1 MAAVV
6 GDWTGIPVGRM
17 ARNEIETILKV
28 ADRAG
33 AARDRPGPRDGDDRQ
48 AHPDQPRRPRQP
60 EQADRRVHAGRH
72 LGRRQDRDRAGA
84 GRGAVRRRAEPDHH
98 QHERVPGGAHRQ
110 HAEGRAPGLRGLRRR
125 RRADRGRA
133 PQALQRGAARR
144 GGEGAPRRARDVLPG
159 LRQGLH
165 GRRRRP
171 LHRLQEHA
179 DPADHQRRHR
189 PDRQP
194 VQGPR
199 ADARPRGHGQGAAR
213 AAAEDLPAGA
223 AGPAGDDSVLPAV
236 RRDAGQ
242 DRQAAAQPHQEAGRG
257 TLQDSVRVRRRRGQA
272 GRRRAAPRANRA
284 AA

>member
-1 MAAVV
+1 
-6 GDWTGIPVGRM
+6 M
-17 ARNEIETILKV
+17 ARNEIETVLKL
-28 ADRAG
+28 AAAAG
-33 AARDRPGPRDGDDRQ
+33 PARDRPGPRDGDDRQ
-48 AHPDQPRRPRQP
+48 AHPDLARRARQP

-98 QHERVPGGAHRQ
+98 QHERVPGSAHRL
-110 HAEGRAPGLRGLRRR
+110 HAEGRAARLRRLRRR
-125 RRADRGRA
+125 RRADRSRA

-144 GGEGAPRRARDVLPG
+144 SGEGPPGRARDVLPG
-159 LRQGLH
+159 VRQGLH

-179 DPADHQRRHR
+179 DPPDHQRRHR

-194 VQGPR
+194 VQGPGP
-199 ADARPRGHGQGAAR
+199 DARSRGHGQGAAR
-213 AAAEDLPAGA
+213 AAAEGLPAGA
-223 AGPAGDDSVLPAV
+223 AGPARHDPVLPAV

-242 DRQAAAQPHQEAGRG
+242 DRQAAARTASR
-257 TLQDSVRVRRRRGQA
+257 SASRRATRSRSTTA
-272 GRRRAAPRANRA
+272 TTWSSWWSAAAPRASRA